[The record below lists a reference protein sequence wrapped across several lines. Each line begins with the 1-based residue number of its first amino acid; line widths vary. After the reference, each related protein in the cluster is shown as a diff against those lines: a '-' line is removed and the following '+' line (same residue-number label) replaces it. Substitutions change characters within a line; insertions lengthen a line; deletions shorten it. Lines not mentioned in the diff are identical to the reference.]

1 MRGNQPSPVTV
12 RVLVVDNSPI
22 HSELLANAIRREH
35 GIKILATI
43 TSASNIL
50 KAAAQF
56 DPEILLISATLD
68 ERPGYGCDR
77 LKELRKYHPQ
87 VKSVV
92 LLDSSN
98 PEMVIRAF
106 KSGARGVFCRNEPL
120 KSLCRC
126 ISVIREGQV
135 WANTQELGYLLD
147 ALSSGNSVLEPVVT
161 ALKGLS
167 ERERD
172 VVRRLAEGLTNK
184 EIADRL
190 GISTHTVKNYM
201 FRIFEKLGVSSR
213 VELLF
218 LVLSQPGG
226 SQQVTNGAVDET
238 AEQPINPRTPICI
251 QPRQSPQNDVRPNAT
266 SFPSEAAKM
275 ADAVRFCSKPELWN
289 EVAARL
295 RLDSET
301 EEKPR
306 ELKRRNASH

>member
-1 MRGNQPSPVTV
+1 MRGNQPSPFTV

-22 HSELLANAIRREH
+22 HSELLANAIQRERS
-35 GIKILATI
+35 IKILASISSSTD
-43 TSASNIL
+43 IL

-56 DPEILLISATLD
+56 NPEILLISATLE

-77 LKELRKYHPQ
+77 LKELRKYRPHL
-87 VKSVV
+87 KSVV
-92 LLDSSN
+92 LLDSSS

-126 ISVIREGQV
+126 ISVIHEGQV
-135 WANTQELGYLLD
+135 WASTQELGYLLD
-147 ALSSGNSVLEPVVT
+147 ALSSGNSVLEPGVS
-161 ALKGLS
+161 ALTGLS

-190 GISTHTVKNYM
+190 GISQHTVKNYM

-218 LVLSQPGG
+218 FVLSQPGG
-226 SQQVTNGAVDET
+226 QQATSGGVEEA
-238 AEQPINPRTPICI
+238 AEKPIDPKAPICI
-251 QPRQSPQNDVRPNAT
+251 QPRQSSQKDLSPNAT
-266 SFPSEAAKM
+266 SSKLEAGKM
-275 ADAVRFCSKPELWN
+275 ADAVRLCSQPELWN

-301 EEKPR
+301 EEAPR
-306 ELKRRNASH
+306 DLKRQNTRH